1 MFTYSNKN
9 WGKEPKPGE
18 LRWRIEIVSPVAS
31 VSENGYPETRDEHIC
46 ACWAQV
52 MQSGDSTNGE
62 ANATAQ
68 AGALNFAI
76 RWREDI
82 EPGMIVIFEGTRYEI
97 VALGGFDFKKR
108 YLGMKTVE
116 SRVIGL

>member
-31 VSENGYPETRDEHIC
+31 VSENGYPETRDERIC

-52 MQSGDSTNGE
+52 MQSGDSMNGE